1 MKSLSPSG
9 VELEIMTLSNF
20 DLNGNSILLFLNCL
34 ETKIK
39 QSLDTDYVHA
49 LLNCCLKVSF
59 LLVILGSL
67 WFYCEWYRTS
77 WESSWDTQSVWDEV
91 Q

>member
-1 MKSLSPSG
+1 
-9 VELEIMTLSNF
+9 
-20 DLNGNSILLFLNCL
+20 
-34 ETKIK
+34 
-39 QSLDTDYVHA
+39 
-49 LLNCCLKVSF
+49 LNCCLKVSF